1 MSASK
6 DKTVPHAIKSKTTTT
21 TTTSLMDK
29 GGKIKTIKQMAD
41 EKGGDHMQLSAHTC
55 IFSPIKCS

>member
-1 MSASK
+1 
-6 DKTVPHAIKSKTTTT
+6 
-21 TTTSLMDK
+21 MDK

>member
-6 DKTVPHAIKSKTTTT
+6 DKTVPDAIKSKTTTT

-29 GGKIKTIKQMAD
+29 GGKIKTIK
-41 EKGGDHMQLSAHTC
+41 
-55 IFSPIKCS
+55 